1 MAPGG
6 DGGGGKGGG
15 DLLDHAVAFLQRRD
29 GVDKA
34 LKLCR
39 YSCKLLLSTAL
50 RDSPTELAARL
61 KAFEASVGT
70 SRKAFR
76 LGKFLQMA
84 QIVVMLIAWPTP
96 NSWKWP
102 RWGALLL
109 AAALTNLIWASIL
122 EIGYAADD
130 DLRACLG
137 CLRLPQDVNVLRRT
151 RLATRDG
158 LLELV
163 ASGGEGLYYF
173 VEQFVWLVKAGALDK
188 RHARWLQQTSAWAEF
203 VGYFASVTLK
213 CIQIR
218 QLACLEGEL
227 GAQLQLQEMRRLRG
241 AMLASASNGAPEPEG
256 RDASELQQRRMILSK
271 LRAAKGKRAMKVLS
285 TIQDL
290 ADALLALHDIRDQP
304 GLLAHK
310 ALLSGAGLLS
320 ALISAHKNWV
330 SV

>member
-1 MAPGG
+1 MAPAAHGSGNKGSGGSGGG
-6 DGGGGKGGG
+6 DGGGG

-39 YSCKLLLSTAL
+39 YSCKLLLATAL
-50 RDSPTELAARL
+50 LDSPTELAARL

-76 LGKFLQMA
+76 LGKFL
-84 QIVVMLIAWPTP
+84 
-96 NSWKWP
+96 
-102 RWGALLL
+102 
-109 AAALTNLIWASIL
+109 
-122 EIGYAADD
+122 
-130 DLRACLG
+130 
-137 CLRLPQDVNVLRRT
+137 QDVNVLRRT

-227 GAQLQLQEMRRLRG
+227 VAQLQLLQEMRRLRG
-241 AMLASASNGAPEPEG
+241 AMLASASDCAPEPEG
-256 RDASELQQRRMILSK
+256 QDALELQQRRVILSR
-271 LRAAKGKRAMKVLS
+271 LRAAKAKRSMKVLS

-290 ADALLALHDIRDQP
+290 ADALLALHDIRDRP
-304 GLLAHK
+304 GLLAQQ

-320 ALISAHKNWV
+320 AVISAHKNWV